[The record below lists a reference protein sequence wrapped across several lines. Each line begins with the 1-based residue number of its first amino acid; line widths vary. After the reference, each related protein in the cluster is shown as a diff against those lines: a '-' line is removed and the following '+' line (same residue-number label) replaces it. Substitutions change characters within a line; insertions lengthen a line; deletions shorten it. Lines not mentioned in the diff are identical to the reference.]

1 MHRYKYLIIGGGMAA
16 DSALKGIRMSDPSAT
31 VGLVSDEMDKPYNR
45 PPLSKTLWDGL
56 PLEEIWRPNRG
67 AQVTLHLGR
76 RIVALDP
83 ARKQARDQS
92 GEIYVFEQALL
103 AVGGSPRRIPGE
115 DDAVIYFRTLADY
128 RRLRALAQAEPITI
142 VGAGLIGTELAAC
155 LRKAG
160 FPVELYCGS
169 RGLVR
174 SVLPQVLSN
183 ELARSLEGRGVRLH
197 RLSITRIQKTAGGQQ
212 LTLNDGRNVPARRVL
227 AGLGLIA
234 NTQLATDAGIVC
246 AQDIAN
252 NQGVAN
258 NQGINVDASLKTS
271 SPGIF
276 AAGDC
281 VNYWCSA
288 LSRRVN
294 SQHEEHANFSGIA
307 AGRAMAGKAV
317 NYASLPYF
325 YSRVFDHAYEGIG
338 ITDTALEHHV
348 VAPRG
353 PMEATVYY
361 LESQRVVGV
370 LFWNVRADLER
381 ATELI
386 EAKRVCTAGELVGRL

>member
-16 DSALKGIRMSDPSAT
+16 DSALKGIRMSDPAAK
-31 VGLVSDEMDKPYNR
+31 VGLVSEELDKPYNR

-76 RIVALDP
+76 RIIALDP
-83 ARKQARDQS
+83 VRKQARDQS
-92 GEIYVFEQALL
+92 GEIYAFEQALL
-103 AVGGSPRRIPGE
+103 AVGGSPRRIPG
-115 DDAVIYFRTLADY
+115 DDGAVIYFRTLADY
-128 RRLRALAQAEPITI
+128 RRLRALACEAEPISI

-160 FPVELYCGS
+160 SPVDLYCGS

-174 SVLPQVLSN
+174 SILPNVLSN
-183 ELARSLEGRGVRLH
+183 ELARSLEGRGVCLH
-197 RLSITRIQKTAGGQQ
+197 RLSVTQIQKVASGQQ
-212 LTLNDGRNVPARRVL
+212 LTLSDGRKVLARRVL

-234 NTQLATDAGIVC
+234 NTQLATDAGIAC
-246 AQDIAN
+246 A
-252 NQGVAN
+252 
-258 NQGINVDASLKTS
+258 QGINVDPSLKTS

-281 VNYWCSA
+281 VNYWCTA
-288 LSRRVN
+288 LGRRVN

-338 ITDTALEHHV
+338 LTDTALEHRV

-361 LESQRVVGV
+361 LQNQCVVGV

-386 EAKRVCTAGELVGRL
+386 EAKRACTANELAGRL

>member
-31 VGLVSDEMDKPYNR
+31 VGLVSEEMDKPYNR

-92 GEIYVFEQALL
+92 GEIYTFEQALL
-103 AVGGSPRRIPGE
+103 AVGGSARRIRG
-115 DDAVIYFRTLADY
+115 DDEAVIYFRTLADY
-128 RRLRALAQAEPITI
+128 RRLRVFARDAEPITI
-142 VGAGLIGTELAAC
+142 VGAGLIGSELAAC

-160 FPVELYCGS
+160 SPVELYCGS

-174 SVLPQVLSN
+174 SILPQVLSN

-197 RLSITRIQKTAGGQQ
+197 RFSVTRIQKAAGGHQ
-212 LTLNDGRNVPARRVL
+212 LTLNDGRSVPARRVL

-246 AQDIAN
+246 AQGID
-252 NQGVAN
+252 GV
-258 NQGINVDASLKTS
+258 QGINVDASLKTS

-338 ITDTALEHHV
+338 NTDTALEHHV

-361 LESQRVVGV
+361 LENQRVVGV

-381 ATELI
+381 ATEII
-386 EAKRVCTAGELVGRL
+386 EAKRACTARELVGQL